1 MINKYRHISFDLDG
15 TLIHTLASYRHA
27 LVPRVVAEIG
37 GKIKEPHSIDK
48 FWFEPNRDRI
58 IINEFLI
65 ANPGKFWDL
74 FREYD
79 VPVDRYKH
87 TSAYADA
94 EPAIRKLKEMGKIVS
109 IITGAPHA
117 IAQMEI
123 SRLNGAPHDYYF
135 SITDNKYNSKPD
147 PRSLNFVMTELGVG
161 KEDTVYV
168 GNSTEDARFAKNAG
182 VDFIFLER
190 KEHDFDLK
198 DYILTTIHSLDQ
210 LFSI

>member
-1 MINKYRHISFDLDG
+1 MIEKYRHISFDLDG
-15 TLIHTLASYRHA
+15 TLIHTVASYRHA

-37 GKIKEPHSIDK
+37 GKIKEPRSIDK
-48 FWFEPNRDRI
+48 FWFEPNRDKI
-58 IINEFLI
+58 IVNDFHI
-65 ANPGKFWDL
+65 ADPGKFWDL
-74 FREYD
+74 FRKLD
-79 VPVDRYKH
+79 VPVERYKH

-94 EPAIRKLKEMGKIVS
+94 ESAIRKLKEMGKIIS
-109 IITGAPHA
+109 IITGAPHE

-123 SRLNGAPHDYYF
+123 ARLNGAPHDYYF
-135 SITDNKYNSKPD
+135 SITDNKYNAKPD

-161 KEDTVYV
+161 RDDTVYI

-198 DYILTTIHSLDQ
+198 DYVLNTIHSLDQ
-210 LFSI
+210 LFVK